1 MLFACSGILCLGL
14 ADLAS
19 RMIKVIPRNAD
30 KRNHERPEG
39 HSIYESNVE
48 TLLSNPSQGLI

>member
-1 MLFACSGILCLGL
+1 
-14 ADLAS
+14 
-19 RMIKVIPRNAD
+19 MIKVIPRNAD